1 MKSIDFIESN
11 QYETINRSPFKTN
24 HIIFLF
30 SCKARGQVLGEDG
43 VRVHSLVLPGLVSS
57 TTVHFSGPGEVRL
70 WFPLFVFVLRSMDL
84 NKIPLLPCQSDP

>member
-1 MKSIDFIESN
+1 MKSLDFIELN
-11 QYETINRSPFKTN
+11 QYETFNRSPFKTN

-57 TTVHFSGPGEVRL
+57 TTVHFSGPGEVHL
-70 WFPLFVFVLRSMDL
+70 WFSFFVFVLSSMDL
-84 NKIPLLPCQSDP
+84 NNLPLLPC

>member
-1 MKSIDFIESN
+1 MKSLDFIELN
-11 QYETINRSPFKTN
+11 QYETFNRSPFKTN

-70 WFPLFVFVLRSMDL
+70 WFSFFVFVLRSMDL
-84 NKIPLLPCQSDP
+84 NNLPLLPC

>member
-1 MKSIDFIESN
+1 MKSLDFIELN
-11 QYETINRSPFKTN
+11 QYETFNRSPFKTN

-57 TTVHFSGPGEVRL
+57 TTVHFSGPGEVHL
-70 WFPLFVFVLRSMDL
+70 WFSFFVFVLRSMDL
-84 NKIPLLPCQSDP
+84 NNLPLLPC